1 MRIWR
6 AERNKSPKQAPIS
19 SSFVRRRLFLVATS
33 LVARGMKPDEAYKTA
48 LYYTEG
54 PGRGRTWI
62 SALAEQDDRRG
73 SQSDRRSA

>member
-6 AERNKSPKQAPIS
+6 TKKTKLPKQAPIS
-19 SSFVRRRLFLVATS
+19 SSFARRRLFLVATS

-62 SALAEQDDRRG
+62 SALAEQDDR
-73 SQSDRRSA
+73 SDRRSERRSS